1 MFLKK
6 NPKKKKKWFSFS
18 RPGVIGGR
26 GGRVRV
32 SATTSFG
39 VGMAFLSD
47 LQGFSVLAT
56 SVTTA
61 TVRGS

>member
-6 NPKKKKKWFSFS
+6 PKKGKKGFSFS

-26 GGRVRV
+26 GGSVRV

-47 LQGFSVLAT
+47 LQGFSVFAT

>member
-1 MFLKK
+1 MIRCFMLTV
-6 NPKKKKKWFSFS
+6 
-18 RPGVIGGR
+18 RRTVTPGVIGGR
-26 GGRVRV
+26 GGSVRV

-47 LQGFSVLAT
+47 LQGFSVFAT